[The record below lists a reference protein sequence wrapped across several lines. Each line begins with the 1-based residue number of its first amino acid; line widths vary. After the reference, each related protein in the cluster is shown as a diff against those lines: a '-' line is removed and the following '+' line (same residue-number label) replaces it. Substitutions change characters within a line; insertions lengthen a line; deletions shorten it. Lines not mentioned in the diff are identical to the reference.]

1 MALCFPGISLFLNG
15 SPGHAELCRLENSCG
30 VQGWDLPTRAD
41 TTYGLFLV
49 TVLAP
54 GGHHPCCFLIP
65 SSRPTASPS
74 GKKKG
79 GEGGRRGHGLRFFCG
94 LSNIALNYV
103 LTGRCQEQ
111 LCQRGGAI
119 VGHHC
124 GGCIFGKMNFLHL
137 HSERKRNLA
146 LFLYL
151 VQDHHLYKPNVTQ
164 DI

>member
-1 MALCFPGISLFLNG
+1 MQAGKQLWCSGLGPPNTRRHNIWIIPRDSPGTRG
-15 SPGHAELCRLENSCG
+15 SPPMLLSNS
-30 VQGWDLPTRAD
+30 QLQ
-41 TTYGLFLV
+41 TYSLSL
-49 TVLAP
+49 
-54 GGHHPCCFLIP
+54 
-65 SSRPTASPS
+65 RE
-74 GKKKG
+74 KKG

-124 GGCIFGKMNFLHL
+124 GECIFGKMNFLHL